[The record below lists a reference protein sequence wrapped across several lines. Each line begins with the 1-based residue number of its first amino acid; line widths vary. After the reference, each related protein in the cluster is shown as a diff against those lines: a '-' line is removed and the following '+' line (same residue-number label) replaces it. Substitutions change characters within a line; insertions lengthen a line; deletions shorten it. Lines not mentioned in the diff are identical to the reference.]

1 MSANPV
7 PPTNPPGVRRIIDH
21 TQLHQIVEKLFCRLP
36 IHAIE
41 NNQKHIVKVLE
52 CRPPLM
58 EIFHQLPPGQAR
70 RLVLDK
76 DNNTMLLECTVMER
90 TARGGEILKPVR
102 LTLTNRGVRHEERV
116 AVAGGIEAGAIL
128 NAIPHAEFY
137 RFNAATHANRDAVRA
152 QYLTALRNLLPQ
164 AEIKIDLQKSS
175 RLSVRMKKL
184 QDFRLPIFA
193 PRIGIDRQGTD
204 LDLVA
209 LPRSEHQQVIRADGL
224 PADTGSEICEPI
236 YYRGVFIFGYA
247 QAYLTEGEFS
257 LHQYHSLRQFV
268 RRMEADFEARRCYPT
283 NPAQGK
289 LSDISHGGA
298 GFLFPMTRTLMSPA
312 SVGDKIVFDVNF
324 SPENK
329 STFSGRIA
337 SASAQE
343 TGKRYGI
350 EFDFLSE
357 GNEKALVQVI
367 PAQK

>member
-7 PPTNPPGVRRIIDH
+7 PPSNPPGVRRIIDH
-21 TQLHQIVEKLFCRLP
+21 TQLQQIVEKLFCRLP

-58 EIFHQLPPGQAR
+58 EVLHQLPPAQGR

-76 DNNTMLLECTVMER
+76 DNNTMLLECTVVER
-90 TARGGEILKPVR
+90 TARGGEVLKPLR
-102 LTLTNRGVRHEERV
+102 LTLSNRGVRHEQRI
-116 AVAGGIEAGAIL
+116 AVGDSGEAGTIV

-137 RFNAATHANRDAVRA
+137 RFNAATHTNRDAVRA

-204 LDLVA
+204 LDLIA
-209 LPRSEHQQVIRADGL
+209 MPRSEHHQIIRADGL
-224 PADTGSEICEPI
+224 PADTGSEIYEPI
-236 YYRGVFIFGYA
+236 YYRGVFIFGYT

-257 LHQYHSLRQFV
+257 LHQYHSLRQFT
-268 RRMEADFEARRCYPT
+268 RRMEAEFEAKRCYPA
-283 NPAQGK
+283 NPTLGK

-298 GFLFPMTRTLMSPA
+298 GFVFPMLRSLMSPA

-324 SPENK
+324 APDNK

-337 SASAQE
+337 SAAAQE

-357 GNEKALVQVI
+357 ANEKALARVI
-367 PAQK
+367 PSQK

>member
-7 PPTNPPGVRRIIDH
+7 PPTNPPSVRRIIDH

-41 NNQKHIVKVLE
+41 NNQKHIVKVIE
-52 CRPPLM
+52 CRPPNM
-58 EIFHQLPPGQAR
+58 EILHHLPPAQSR
-70 RLVLDK
+70 KLVLDK
-76 DNNTMLLECTVMER
+76 DNNTMLLECTVIER
-90 TARGGEILKPVR
+90 TARGGEVLKPAR
-102 LTLTNRGVRHEERV
+102 LTLTNRGVRHEERI
-116 AVAGGIEAGAIL
+116 AVGGGAEAGAIV

-137 RFNAATHANRDAVRA
+137 RFNAATHTNRDAVRT
-152 QYLTALRNLLPQ
+152 QYLTALRNLLPH
-164 AEIKIDLQKSS
+164 ADIKIDLQKSS

-184 QDFRLPIFA
+184 QDFRLPVFA

-209 LPRSEHQQVIRADGL
+209 MPGSEHQQIIRADGL

-268 RRMEADFEARRCYPT
+268 RRMEADFEAKRCYPA
-283 NPAQGK
+283 NPTLGK

-298 GFLFPMTRTLMSPA
+298 GFVFPMLRSLMSPVQ
-312 SVGDKIVFDVNF
+312 VGDTIVFDVNF
-324 SPENK
+324 SAENR
-329 STFSGRIA
+329 STFSGRVA
-337 SASAQE
+337 SAAAQE
-343 TGKRYGI
+343 TGKRYGV

-357 GNEKALVQVI
+357 GNEKALAQVI
-367 PAQK
+367 PPQK